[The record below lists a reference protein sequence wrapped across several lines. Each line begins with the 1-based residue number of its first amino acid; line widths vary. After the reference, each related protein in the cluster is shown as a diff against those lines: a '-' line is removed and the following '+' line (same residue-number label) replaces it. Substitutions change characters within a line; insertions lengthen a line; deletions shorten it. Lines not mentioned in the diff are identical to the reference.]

1 MSRTCWLKDIEKLMW
16 HGNKFTFDKQ
26 VDWTRLRYE
35 VLMWVVMDWIWKI
48 MIETIENK
56 FLTCESF
63 LYISSS

>member
-1 MSRTCWLKDIEKLMW
+1 MSCTCWLEDIEKLMW
-16 HGNKFTFDKQ
+16 HGNKFTLYKQ

-48 MIETIENK
+48 MNETIENK